1 MSPSSGSP
9 VSSIGRRE
17 LLRAALVVFGATLP
31 RGLRGGGDDLDDFLG
46 ARSSEALVRVGE
58 RCRAAGV
65 PADAAALLAG
75 FSGAG
80 EDELS
85 AFLTRAVHEDFAAD
99 RVRAIGPWLLSES
112 ECRLLALL

>member
-1 MSPSSGSP
+1 VSPANASP
-9 VSSIGRRE
+9 PIRPIGRRE
-17 LLRAALVVFGATLP
+17 LLRAALVLFTLP
-31 RGLRGGGDDLDDFLG
+31 RGLRGGDDLDGFLG
-46 ARSSEALVRVGE
+46 ARASEALVRVGE

-80 EDELS
+80 EDELA
-85 AFLTRAVHEDFAAD
+85 AFLARKGREDFAAD